1 MFTMMWAWSVSAVHQ
16 TRSVNRS
23 AHVPLWW
30 MHFKLTQK
38 KSLIQID
45 DNAHLHLHL
54 DEKLSR
60 MNTYVQA
67 AIEFSVP
74 AKNRLS
80 AIKRN
85 TSDAST
91 RKLYEVRSRK
101 FSEIEAQGG
110 TVSPTLRKRWHR
122 KIRETNLADYKQ
134 PMVEQNG
141 DGDDGRGWQESK
153 ETQKLSSEAIV
164 KII

>member
-1 MFTMMWAWSVSAVHQ
+1 
-16 TRSVNRS
+16 
-23 AHVPLWW
+23 

-110 TVSPTLRKRWHR
+110 TVSPTLRKR
-122 KIRETNLADYKQ
+122 
-134 PMVEQNG
+134 
-141 DGDDGRGWQESK
+141 
-153 ETQKLSSEAIV
+153 
-164 KII
+164 